1 MKFVEAACAHGQ
13 SRDGVVGLG
22 WGSGRI
28 EQRDIVVFCE
38 QLELDLT
45 DSLSLVNQLEDWTR
59 IFCNLLLLGMLLLS
73 RWFVRMGTEW
83 ILSLRPGTAAIV
95 GLDHAL

>member
-13 SRDGVVGLG
+13 SRVGAVGLG

-28 EQRDIVVFCE
+28 EQKDIVVFCE

-45 DSLSLVNQLEDWTR
+45 HSLSPVNQLGDWTR
-59 IFCNLLLLGMLLLS
+59 IFCSSLLRGMLLLS
-73 RWFVRMGTEW
+73 RWFVRVGTEW

-95 GLDHAL
+95 SLGHAP